1 MPATEVEWIRWD
13 DLPPILGSEAILDKA
28 FKRAAKAHGRGRTRE
43 EKTKSESVARVHSLG
58 DTISSTMEG
67 YVKSFPSISRLPPF
81 YRDIMQILVDSEKV
95 RHDLGTVDWCRK
107 KVLEFSK
114 AYSRE
119 IGRSGDARLVE
130 VRRKEAYGR
139 ISSLV
144 HQVSESLERLEAA
157 RRRLS
162 SVPMIDLDAPTVVVA
177 GMANVGKSM
186 FVAAVSTAKP
196 KVAIYPFTTKEITM
210 GHAERGNL
218 RIQVIDT
225 PGLLDR
231 PAGKRNPI
239 EQQAANALKNLAR
252 LVIFLYDPTETCGF
266 TMPEQV
272 SLFER
277 LTEEFPDVRFVEVE
291 NKVDLKNSGSGRMK
305 VSALTG
311 KGLDKVLDHVS
322 ALLTNRAP
330 GASPLRRAG

>member
-1 MPATEVEWIRWD
+1 MSAPEEDWVRWD
-13 DLPPILGSEAILDKA
+13 DLPPILNSAAILDKA
-28 FKRAAKAHGRGRTRE
+28 FKRAAKAHGRGRTRSE
-43 EKTKSESVARVHSLG
+43 RAKAESVARVHSLG
-58 DTISSTMEG
+58 DTISSTLGG
-67 YVKSFPSISRLPPF
+67 YVKAFPSIARLPPF
-81 YRDIMQILVDSEKV
+81 YRDLMHILVNVEKV

-119 IGRSGDARLVE
+119 IGRSSDAKLVE

-144 HQVSESLERLEAA
+144 HQVAESLESLEAA

-162 SVPMIDLDAPTVVVA
+162 SVPLIDLAAPTVVVA
-177 GMANVGKSM
+177 GMANVGKSQ

-196 KVAIYPFTTKEITM
+196 KVAQYPFTTKEISL
-210 GHAERGNL
+210 GHTERGHL

-231 PAGKRNPI
+231 PAEKRNPI
-239 EQQAANALKNLAR
+239 EQQAASALKNLAK

-266 TMPEQV
+266 TMHEQTH
-272 SLFER
+272 LFAR
-277 LTEEFPDVRFVEVE
+277 LREEFPDVRFVEVE
-291 NKVDLKNSGSGRMK
+291 NKVDLKNSGSDRMK

-311 KGLDKVLDHVS
+311 KGVDKVLNQV
-322 ALLTNRAP
+322 ATMLTNRAL
-330 GASPLRRAG
+330 GASLPRGDG

>member
-1 MPATEVEWIRWD
+1 MPAPDVGWIRWD
-13 DLPPILGSEAILDKA
+13 DLPPILNSTAILDKA
-28 FKRAAKAHGRGRTRE
+28 FKRAAKAHGRGRTRAE
-43 EKTKSESVARVHSLG
+43 RAKSESVARVHSLG
-58 DTISSTMEG
+58 DTISSTIAG
-67 YVKSFPSISRLPPF
+67 YVKAFPSIGRLPPF
-81 YRDIMQILVDSEKV
+81 YRDLMHILVDVEKV
-95 RHDLGTVDWCRK
+95 RHDLGTIDWCRK
-107 KVLEFSK
+107 KVQEFSK

-119 IGRSGDARLVE
+119 IGRSSDAGLVE

-144 HQVSESLERLEAA
+144 HQVAESLECLEAA

-162 SVPMIDLDAPTVVVA
+162 SVPMIDLEAPTVVVA
-177 GMANVGKSM
+177 GTANVGKSQ

-196 KVAIYPFTTKEITM
+196 KVAQYPFTTKEISL
-210 GHAERGNL
+210 GHTERGHL
-218 RIQVIDT
+218 RIQVLDT

-239 EQQAANALKNLAR
+239 EQQAASALKNLAK

-266 TMPEQV
+266 TMQEQIH
-272 SLFER
+272 LFER
-277 LTEEFPDVRFVEVE
+277 LREEFPDVRFVEVE

-311 KGLDKVLDHVS
+311 RGVDKVLDHM
-322 ALLTNRAP
+322 AAMLTNRAP
-330 GASPLRRAG
+330 GASPPRRAD